1 LRVENNCH
9 SFFADTVDWWDIF
22 LGDKAAGRY
31 VHVAVQVRSGGVFST
46 RHVLINVSLLRG
58 IFDSSILLFA
68 FNQALFFV
76 TSFCFFFRLH
86 PLQLHRTTL
95 LFSFAVVSSKM
106 LVYFHLFSS
115 AYFFY
120 FYPLH
125 QRKCSIFK
133 RSSALKL
140 DVVESNQKKKTSLIL
155 ACTYLYP

>member
-1 LRVENNCH
+1 MRVENNCH

-76 TSFCFFFRLH
+76 TSFFFFLGYI
-86 PLQLHRTTL
+86 LSNFIVL
-95 LFSFAVVSSKM
+95 LFCSPLLLFPPKCLFIFIYFLPPVSFTFTHCISVSV
-106 LVYFHLFSS
+106 L
-115 AYFFY
+115 
-120 FYPLH
+120 
-125 QRKCSIFK
+125 
-133 RSSALKL
+133 
-140 DVVESNQKKKTSLIL
+140 
-155 ACTYLYP
+155 YLGAPVL

>member
-1 LRVENNCH
+1 MRAENNCQR
-9 SFFADTVDWWDIF
+9 FFADTVDWWDIF

-68 FNQALFFV
+68 FNQALFFA
-76 TSFCFFFRLH
+76 TSVWFFFRLH

-95 LFSFAVVSSKM
+95 LFSSAVVFSKM
-106 LVYFHLFSS
+106 FVYFHLFSS
-115 AYFFY
+115 AYSFY

-125 QRKCSIFK
+125 QRKCSICK
-133 RSSALKL
+133 SCSA
-140 DVVESNQKKKTSLIL
+140 
-155 ACTYLYP
+155 